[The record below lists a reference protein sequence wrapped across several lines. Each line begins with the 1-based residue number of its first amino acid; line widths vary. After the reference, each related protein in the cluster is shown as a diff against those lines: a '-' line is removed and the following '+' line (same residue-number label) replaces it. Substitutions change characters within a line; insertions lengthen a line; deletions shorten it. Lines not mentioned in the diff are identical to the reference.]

1 MIATSRATE
10 HDDPPLSKTFPKFLD
25 EIGRQSEIQLT
36 PFAARHRHIC
46 GSPEIVLGKK
56 QLVRAA
62 QQMRC
67 DSLDAAMRWQKV
79 RNLFAANETRLLA
92 ERLRIV
98 ISMVSHVMSLACIA
112 FERFVS
118 RK

>member
-1 MIATSRATE
+1 LGGKAKFSSLISQRDIATFV
-10 HDDPPLSKTFPKFLD
+10 D
-25 EIGRQSEIQLT
+25 RQKSCWE
-36 PFAARHRHIC
+36 
-46 GSPEIVLGKK
+46 KK
-56 QLVRAA
+56 QLVRSA

-67 DSLDAAMRWQKV
+67 DSLDAAMRWKKV